1 MKKWLY
7 YLLGWVLPERLIRA
21 LFMSSLY
28 SKLFNN
34 QTLDVRVYSRVNKLL
49 NICESD
55 YACGV
60 GMQLAQSFWNDDEVK
75 HISVMFNDNHQL
87 VLTPDAE
94 KMIVNKIIEATPKWL
109 RYGLADM
116 KDDVSRLIRKRVELE
131 NIASIASAT

>member
-1 MKKWLY
+1 MKQWLY

-34 QTLDVRVYSRVNKLL
+34 QTLDVKVYSRVNKLL
-49 NICESD
+49 NICEND

-60 GMQLAQSFWNDDEVK
+60 GMQLAQSFWNDEEIG

-87 VLTPDAE
+87 VLTPEAE
-94 KMIVNKIIEATPKWL
+94 KMIVEKIIETTPKWL

-116 KDDVSRLIRKRVELE
+116 KSDVRRLVRNRVALE
-131 NIASIASAT
+131 NIASIAPAA

>member
-1 MKKWLY
+1 MKKWLC

-28 SKLFNN
+28 SKLFSN

-49 NICESD
+49 NICEND
-55 YACGV
+55 YALGV

-75 HISVMFNDNHQL
+75 PISVMFNDNHQL

-116 KDDVSRLIRKRVELE
+116 KDDVSRLVRKRVELE

>member
-1 MKKWLY
+1 MKQWLY

-34 QTLDVRVYSRVNKLL
+34 QTLNVKVYSRVNKLL
-49 NICESD
+49 NICEND

-60 GMQLAQSFWNDDEVK
+60 GMQLAQSFWNDEEIE

-87 VLTPDAE
+87 VLTPEAE
-94 KMIVNKIIEATPKWL
+94 KMIVEKIIETTPKWL

-116 KDDVSRLIRKRVELE
+116 KSDVRKLVRNRVALE
-131 NIASIASAT
+131 NIASIAPAA

>member
-1 MKKWLY
+1 MKQWLY

-34 QTLDVRVYSRVNKLL
+34 QTLDVKVYSRVNKLL
-49 NICESD
+49 NICEND

-60 GMQLAQSFWNDDEVK
+60 GMQLAQSFWNDEEIK

-87 VLTPDAE
+87 VLTPEAE
-94 KMIVNKIIEATPKWL
+94 KMIVEKIIETTPKWL

-116 KDDVSRLIRKRVELE
+116 KSDVRRLVRNRVALE
-131 NIASIASAT
+131 NIASIAPAA

>member
-1 MKKWLY
+1 MKQWLY

-34 QTLDVRVYSRVNKLL
+34 QTLNVKVYSRVNKLL
-49 NICESD
+49 NICEND

-60 GMQLAQSFWNDDEVK
+60 GMQLAQSFWNDEEIE

-87 VLTPDAE
+87 VLTPEAE
-94 KMIVNKIIEATPKWL
+94 KMIVEKIIETTPKWL
-109 RYGLADM
+109 RYGLAF
-116 KDDVSRLIRKRVELE
+116 S
-131 NIASIASAT
+131 

>member
-1 MKKWLY
+1 MKQWLY
-7 YLLGWVLPERLIRA
+7 YLLSWVLPERLIRA

-49 NICESD
+49 NICEND

-60 GMQLAQSFWNDDEVK
+60 GMQLAQSFWNGEEIE

-87 VLTPDAE
+87 VLTPEAE
-94 KMIVNKIIEATPKWL
+94 KMIVDKIFETTPKWL
-109 RYGLADM
+109 RYGVADM
-116 KDDVSRLIRKRVELE
+116 RADIRTLLRNRVALE
-131 NIASIASAT
+131 GIASV